1 MRPAG
6 FVITLPRMT
15 HAVWATHDNRFWA
28 RVASVIA
35 IAVAAVG
42 IVSAFGDRDVSV
54 AVVGAAS
61 AISVSGFLVASRW
74 TVPSPLLFVWT
85 ALPAIALNLWTDTEA
100 LMFLVVVSVS
110 YCTLVE
116 PRPGVRRIM
125 AAIAIASPLAIEIL
139 SPHDWGWPFWTLGIA
154 FTYAS
159 STQMR
164 QFRVLVDELD
174 ATRDQLAR
182 QAVFD
187 ERRRIAAELHDLV
200 GHSLT
205 VVLLHLSGARR
216 RLRRRGIAIDPETDA
231 DLAAAEELG
240 RASLAEIRQN
250 VVALRG
256 DSRSLQ
262 PLPSAGD
269 IPNLIR
275 RSTSAGAVVELH
287 VSGGD
292 LETIEAMT
300 GLAVY
305 RVVQESLA
313 NVARHTAGAASVV
326 EIAVTSEEVRVT
338 VSDVDGRSRER
349 GIGKPGVGLVGMRER
364 VESLGGDFDAG
375 PTADGW
381 RVCARLPR
389 VSLGPQREGG
399 A

>member
-1 MRPAG
+1 MRRAG
-6 FVITLPRMT
+6 RLGTLPRMT
-15 HAVWATHDNRFWA
+15 RPEWATHDNRWWA

-35 IAVAAVG
+35 VAVAAVG
-42 IVSAFGDRDVSV
+42 IVSAVGDSDVPV
-54 AVVGAAS
+54 AVVLAAS
-61 AISVSGFLVASRW
+61 AATVSGYLVASWR
-74 TVPSPLLFVWT
+74 TLPTPLLFAWT
-85 ALPAIALNLWTDTEA
+85 ALPAIVLNMWTDTEA
-100 LMFLVVVSVS
+100 LMFFVVVSVS

-116 PRPGVRRIM
+116 PLAAVRRAI
-125 AAIAIASPLAIEIL
+125 AAIAIASPLVIEIV

-159 STQMR
+159 ATQTR
-164 QFRVLVDELD
+164 QFRMLVEELE
-174 ATRDQLAR
+174 ATRDHLAR
-182 QAVFD
+182 QAVLD

-256 DSRSLQ
+256 ESGGLE
-262 PLPSAGD
+262 PLPSARD
-269 IPNLIR
+269 IPNLIG
-275 RSTSAGAVVELH
+275 RSTPAGKVIELH
-287 VSGGD
+287 VTGGD
-292 LETIEAMT
+292 LETIEPIT

-313 NVARHTAGAASVV
+313 NVAHHARGAPSAVD
-326 EIAVTSEEVRVT
+326 IAVTPEEIRVAI
-338 VSDVDGRSRER
+338 SDVDGRARER
-349 GIGKPGVGLVGMRER
+349 RNDNPGIGLVGMRER
-364 VESLGGDFDAG
+364 VESLGGDFEAG
-375 PTADGW
+375 PTAEGW
-381 RVCARLPR
+381 RVSARLPR
-389 VSLGPQREGG
+389 VSLGQQRDG